1 MNVIGNVM
9 TSFAGV
15 LILVDLDNIIGRT
28 IVFLFVPEIKDQLK
42 MPIYKRNYLISTR
55 WMKFLFLACFVATFM
70 QIINQTMS
78 EESDAGMEDES
89 L

>member
-1 MNVIGNVM
+1 M

-78 EESDAGMEDES
+78 DESDADMEDES